1 MDEVGVASGS
11 TTSTKK
17 GWTAWCW
24 AHDLARG
31 TIPWNERKKVGRSG
45 TMMEGCWM
53 HRKQWQEAES
63 LMLHS
68 TEEWQVLT

>member
-11 TTSTKK
+11 TTSTKE

-24 AHDLARG
+24 AHNLTRG
-31 TIPWNERKKVGRSG
+31 TIPWNEHEKVGGSR
-45 TMMEGCWM
+45 TMMEGHWT
-53 HRKQWQEAES
+53 HRKRWQEVES